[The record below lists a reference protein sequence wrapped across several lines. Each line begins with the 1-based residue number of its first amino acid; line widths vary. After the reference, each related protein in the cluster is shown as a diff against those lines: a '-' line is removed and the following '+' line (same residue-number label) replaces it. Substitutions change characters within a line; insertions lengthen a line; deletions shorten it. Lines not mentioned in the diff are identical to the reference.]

1 MSTSITNVINKH
13 LSYVFDICI
22 FDDWVLDWN
31 QRRIAADSNHEVP
44 MSTPDHTES
53 EGCDD
58 AAAKNYLK
66 RAESELQHAVGD
78 LEKAE
83 TEVREAEADVHKA
96 ELEVEEAEHRDHEI
110 EVKVDGQPKR
120 VKRGTYLV
128 SAFKLLVGVAAD
140 RELDVVDNG
149 VFKPLE
155 DGKEITIHECEV
167 FVSHA
172 RTGAS
177 S

>member
-1 MSTSITNVINKH
+1 MST
-13 LSYVFDICI
+13 L
-22 FDDWVLDWN
+22 
-31 QRRIAADSNHEVP
+31 
-44 MSTPDHTES
+44 DHTES

-58 AAAKNYLK
+58 AAAKNHPK
-66 RAESELQHAVGD
+66 RAESKLQQAVGD

-83 TEVREAEADVHKA
+83 TEVREAEVHKA

-140 RELDVVDNG
+140 RELDIVDNG

-155 DGKEITIHECEV
+155 DGREITIHECEV